1 MSAPFTLPASLAAE
15 LEALLKPPVTPRP
28 IATDERYQLIR
39 QEVARLESPAGGEP
53 DWRRIADLGAAL
65 LREAAKDLLLAAYT
79 ALALARTRGLPG
91 VHLGLLALTRLLH
104 APGLAPPRPQHRAR
118 ALEWY
123 LARLRPDLL
132 ALSPAPEH
140 TDAVRAL
147 PLAVRALRTCAQD
160 TLGDAAPSFGP
171 VLQAAESLCA
181 GLPEEPVR
189 EDRTNDERDTRSEA
203 YTSSDTCAPSP
214 ASSPDSSDSSPAP
227 PVRTSAPHDPSDSPV
242 LAGDRDPAA
251 PHDPSDSPS
260 ARPVPPAPPGPLD
273 ELRALAAPWLAPLA
287 GDSPCGPDPVA
298 HEAFAEL
305 RAEVQK
311 LSAIATINIDWVMI
325 EARSG
330 ELLQRHAKDLRL
342 AAYFTLARHHRAGL
356 TGLALGLTIAAELF
370 DAHPAALH
378 PRQPRARRLITEWL
392 IGQLLTALH
401 ARRSPLPAGEFA
413 ALEAA
418 CNRLGAVLRERLGD
432 DAPSQRPIREALQQL
447 APLEPETPADEA
459 ATTSSGANSASP
471 PPSPPGSPPSPA
483 ATPSSPA
490 NPAATSSSPANPAAS
505 ASSSPPASTAA
516 TSANPAPASPTSVN
530 SPVPAAP
537 ASSTASP
544 GSSAGPAN
552 LSPPTNAGTTTAAPI
567 APVVVQAAASV
578 AAPADLAQLDRF
590 LDATDDALVHTAR
603 SLREAQP
610 ADPRAYR
617 LLRIGIWLRLAGP
630 PPTRPDG
637 NTAISGLAE
646 RDRAAL
652 DDLAARQRWLDLLH
666 RSENLLR
673 THRLVLDLQR
683 HSAAA
688 LTALG
693 PDHAPAA
700 LALRA
705 ELCGLLLR
713 FSTLPGLRDRDGRP
727 LADPDTQRWLSEHV
741 LPRSR
746 PAAPTAAADSDLDPA
761 FWSELPARLRGDDR
775 DAALADA
782 QARIDQSPSRKAR
795 FLRSL
800 GLAEAALE
808 AGDPRLA
815 ALLFTALAAD
825 AERQRID
832 QWDPPLL
839 ARCLAGAARS
849 HHRRGQPA
857 ARDLALEQLS
867 RLDAPTTAA
876 LLTELPGT

>member
-1 MSAPFTLPASLAAE
+1 MR
-15 LEALLKPPVTPRP
+15 V
-28 IATDERYQLIR
+28 
-39 QEVARLESPAGGEP
+39 
-53 DWRRIADLGAAL
+53 
-65 LREAAKDLLLAAYT
+65 
-79 ALALARTRGLPG
+79 
-91 VHLGLLALTRLLH
+91 
-104 APGLAPPRPQHRAR
+104 
-118 ALEWY
+118 
-123 LARLRPDLL
+123 
-132 ALSPAPEH
+132 
-140 TDAVRAL
+140 
-147 PLAVRALRTCAQD
+147 
-160 TLGDAAPSFGP
+160 
-171 VLQAAESLCA
+171 
-181 GLPEEPVR
+181 
-189 EDRTNDERDTRSEA
+189 
-203 YTSSDTCAPSP
+203 
-214 ASSPDSSDSSPAP
+214 
-227 PVRTSAPHDPSDSPV
+227 
-242 LAGDRDPAA
+242 
-251 PHDPSDSPS
+251 
-260 ARPVPPAPPGPLD
+260 
-273 ELRALAAPWLAPLA
+273 LAAPWLAPLA
-287 GDSPCGPDPVA
+287 ADPPCGPDPVA

-311 LSAIATINIDWVMI
+311 LSAIATTTVDWAMI

-392 IGQLLTALH
+392 IAQVLTALH

-418 CNRLGAVLRERLGD
+418 CDRLGAVLRERLGD
-432 DAPSQRPIREALQQL
+432 DAPSQRPVREALQQL
-447 APLEPETPADEA
+447 APLEPETPADDASTSA
-459 ATTSSGANSASP
+459 ADTTSPARSPSSPLSSPASP
-471 PPSPPGSPPSPA
+471 AAPSAFSSPLASPA
-483 ATPSSPA
+483 ATP
-490 NPAATSSSPANPAAS
+490 PAAS
-505 ASSSPPASTAA
+505 ASPTNPAAGPASSAPAAPSPVSSPTA
-516 TSANPAPASPTSVN
+516 
-530 SPVPAAP
+530 PAAP
-537 ASSTASP
+537 ASATA

-552 LSPPTNAGTTTAAPI
+552 LSPAANAGTTTAPPI
-567 APVVVQAAASV
+567 APVVVQTATSV
-578 AAPADLAQLDRF
+578 AAPADLAQIDRF
-590 LDATDDALVHTAR
+590 LDATDDALVHAAR

-617 LLRIGIWLRLAGP
+617 LLRIGIWLRLASP

-637 NTAISGLAE
+637 NTAISGLVE

-652 DDLAARQRWLDLLH
+652 DELAARQRWLDLLH

-693 PDHAPAA
+693 PDYASAA

-713 FSTLPGLRDRDGRP
+713 FASLPGLRDRDGRP
-727 LADPDTQRWLSEHV
+727 LADPETQRWLSEHV

-746 PAAPTAAADSDLDPA
+746 PAATTPAAEADVDPA

-775 DAALADA
+775 EAALAEA
-782 QARIDQSPSRKAR
+782 QTRIDQALPQGPLPAQPGPRGGRPRRRRPSPRRPPLHRPRRRRRAPAH
-795 FLRSL
+795 RSV
-800 GLAEAALE
+800 G
-808 AGDPRLA
+808 
-815 ALLFTALAAD
+815 
-825 AERQRID
+825 
-832 QWDPPLL
+832 PPLL

-857 ARDLALEQLS
+857 ARDQALEQLS

-876 LLTELPGT
+876 LLTELP